1 MSLCFGLSCVMFL
14 SSVEL
19 SVCEMSVSVGS
30 VWPKNV
36 VHGRL
41 ASVYKVLP
49 RYTLFF
55 ETVFTQIVLFLSGGL
70 LVQPLEIRG
79 NFGQLLFREHCF
91 WDFFFLF
98 HKWWI
103 KTSPL
108 GLWLYLGCWVVSM
121 EPPLGCIHSGTSRS
135 LALLEVIAAVDL

>member
-1 MSLCFGLSCVMFL
+1 MFWSQLCHVFVVCWTQRVWNVCLCWFGLTQKPVTRTVGL
-14 SSVEL
+14 SIQSI
-19 SVCEMSVSVGS
+19 
-30 VWPKNV
+30 
-36 VHGRL
+36 
-41 ASVYKVLP
+41 LP
-49 RYTLFF
+49 RYTLFY

-121 EPPLGCIHSGTSRS
+121 EPPLGCIHSVTSRS

>member
-49 RYTLFF
+49 RYTLFY
-55 ETVFTQIVLFLSGGL
+55 ETVFPQIVLFLSGGL

-79 NFGQLLFREHCF
+79 NFGRLLFREHRF
-91 WDFFFLF
+91 WDFFFF
-98 HKWWI
+98 E
-103 KTSPL
+103 
-108 GLWLYLGCWVVSM
+108 G
-121 EPPLGCIHSGTSRS
+121 
-135 LALLEVIAAVDL
+135 VI